1 LHIDFVSLR
10 LLGSAPDGVAHGLVV
25 SEGEGLMDKIA
36 ELRKLVLNDQEFR
49 QLLKSKPQVA
59 LKKADIDPTP
69 QNLALIKNVMDSID
83 NLYYAFEE
91 KDNFIT

>member
-1 LHIDFVSLR
+1 
-10 LLGSAPDGVAHGLVV
+10 
-25 SEGEGLMDKIA
+25 MDKIA

-69 QNLALIKNVMDSID
+69 QNLALIKNVIDSID

>member
-1 LHIDFVSLR
+1 
-10 LLGSAPDGVAHGLVV
+10 VANGPVV
-25 SEGEGLMDKIA
+25 LEGEGLMDKID

-83 NLYYAFEE
+83 NLYYAFQE